1 MSSREKSNLPLPSG
15 PKSSGLFVRLLQ
27 RTRSKKEKKPTEQ
40 NTFPAHLQSV
50 PSDPAT
56 RKGDQALELLPL
68 QLQDPQLPAP
78 TLPANKDT
86 MAAPSVLPPT
96 QQPSGTGLKR
106 KVSVRDRLKRIG
118 KDAPNP
124 IPEPEQKKQPRVAYV
139 PKHAASDFSRLQV
152 AVHPRPISPRPPS
165 RQQQRY
171 SLDEP
176 RNFQSLDTTTAV
188 GPYSP
193 GGLHTLAEDVAVHAV
208 PRQAQ
213 ICHYDQQAWRQQRDH
228 CYTLEPQSGAA
239 FLDQPPPSTNE
250 EVGDTSPLVE
260 VGLDEE
266 TSQPSDYERFLA
278 RAEERD
284 RAYREQ
290 LIRSLSQRQHP
301 RAAEPAR
308 SYQTMDSA
316 CVTDQM
322 MVSRRGTGRVS
333 GLDSGIGSKGS
344 SNKDQSGGAWERGH
358 RKGSSWTPSFN
369 QDGSDTLE
377 VSKESGYRPAQQPE
391 TLKRQAS
398 IKKTLGQYFR
408 PARPSTRRYQE
419 S

>member
-176 RNFQSLDTTTAV
+176 RNFQSLDTTTA
-188 GPYSP
+188 SDHI
-193 GGLHTLAEDVAVHAV
+193 LLVACT
-208 PRQAQ
+208 R
-213 ICHYDQQAWRQQRDH
+213 W
-228 CYTLEPQSGAA
+228 
-239 FLDQPPPSTNE
+239 
-250 EVGDTSPLVE
+250 
-260 VGLDEE
+260 
-266 TSQPSDYERFLA
+266 
-278 RAEERD
+278 
-284 RAYREQ
+284 
-290 LIRSLSQRQHP
+290 
-301 RAAEPAR
+301 
-308 SYQTMDSA
+308 
-316 CVTDQM
+316 
-322 MVSRRGTGRVS
+322 
-333 GLDSGIGSKGS
+333 
-344 SNKDQSGGAWERGH
+344 
-358 RKGSSWTPSFN
+358 
-369 QDGSDTLE
+369 
-377 VSKESGYRPAQQPE
+377 
-391 TLKRQAS
+391 LKM
-398 IKKTLGQYFR
+398 
-408 PARPSTRRYQE
+408 
-419 S
+419 